1 MAFREFTSVPTVDE
15 LMAVSNQI
23 DRDIASQIIQLSSQW
38 AKGSEKHMLHYINE
52 MAFQLS
58 QRGRESWSE
67 IRWSGLMGQ
76 INQLSQQIND
86 SVDHIR
92 GKSRFSDARR

>member
-38 AKGSEKHMLHYINE
+38 AKGSEKHMLHYIN
-52 MAFQLS
+52 
-58 QRGRESWSE
+58 
-67 IRWSGLMGQ
+67 
-76 INQLSQQIND
+76 
-86 SVDHIR
+86 
-92 GKSRFSDARR
+92 